1 VQTLSIAFV
10 AHPNLRATRAFRL
23 LVPNAINAIAR
34 RVIHSQLIF
43 GSLVSSKQLS
53 LSLSQP
59 ERERAGK
66 LRLAD

>member
-23 LVPNAINAIAR
+23 LVPNAIAR